1 MFSIFS
7 SADPTQS
14 LRRHFDCHFCGQ
26 KFLRRHQKLF
36 LVHLEQ
42 KHLSDLEQH
51 LQESDMML
59 EVQSLEHNVEIKLL
73 QNLSS
78 KCRLTRSSPNPQVRS
93 KKRSISAQ
101 RVKNDLND
109 LNFYEKLNLTP
120 EHVYAVIES
129 PPNLSNTMKKL
140 KKKLRK
146 SESLKA
152 PNSSQKSLKKS
163 LSSGGGPKSRTYQS
177 KKEIFEF
184 SRQNSKT

>member
-1 MFSIFS
+1 MCFLIFFS

-14 LRRHFDCHFCGQ
+14 LRRHFDCQFCGQ

-42 KHLSDLEQH
+42 KHLSDLELH
-51 LQESDMML
+51 MQESDMML
-59 EVQSLEHNVEIKLL
+59 DLQSLENNVEIKLL

-78 KCRLTRSSPNPQVRS
+78 KCRLTRSSPNPKIPT

-146 SESLKA
+146 SESLKV

-163 LSSGGGPKSRTYQS
+163 LSGGPKSRTYQS
-177 KKEIFEF
+177 KKKI
-184 SRQNSKT
+184 

>member
-1 MFSIFS
+1 M
-7 SADPTQS
+7 
-14 LRRHFDCHFCGQ
+14 
-26 KFLRRHQKLF
+26 
-36 LVHLEQ
+36 
-42 KHLSDLEQH
+42 
-51 LQESDMML
+51 QESDMML
-59 EVQSLEHNVEIKLL
+59 DLQSLENNVEIKLL

-78 KCRLTRSSPNPQVRS
+78 KCRLTRSSPNPKIPT

-146 SESLKA
+146 SESLKV

-163 LSSGGGPKSRTYQS
+163 LSGGPKSRTYQS
-177 KKEIFEF
+177 KKKIEF
-184 SRQNSKT
+184 SRQNINIPMFWLENSNISSNY